1 MLSCEPF
8 ELLQII
14 RSSSQIDMTP
24 ALNDG
29 LQKPTALR
37 EEQFR
42 NVLALI
48 ARISKVKYMGCA
60 DPVR

>member
-1 MLSCEPF
+1 
-8 ELLQII
+8 
-14 RSSSQIDMTP
+14 MTP